1 METILKILQ
10 AVGSLIKEVTSAK
23 VLLLFLLGIGGVFVS
38 FTYENRQ
45 AIFTQVMASPYLLVG
60 GTSGFLI
67 VFLGYLFSVLVR
79 RADERN
85 EALFTQMQEQI
96 SQLKVQIED
105 CNERERECTKNF
117 NALLLRLGISHDD

>member
-10 AVGSLIKEVTSAK
+10 AVGALIKEVTSAK

-85 EALFTQMQEQI
+85 EALLLQMQEQI
-96 SQLKVQIED
+96 VQLQKQMDD
-105 CNERERECTKNF
+105 CVERERECTQNF
-117 NALLLRLGISHDD
+117 NALLLRLGIKNE